1 MMGKIT
7 ALYAGLNAVVMFALA
22 LHVVRQRWRAK
33 VGIGDGGDAD
43 LARAVRAHGNNIEY
57 VPYVLVLLLCLEF
70 GQWPAWLV
78 HALGLALTIGRVAH
92 GIGLNQSQGTSPGR
106 ALGMVLTWSTLLI
119 AAVLNIWRWIGG

>member
-7 ALYAGLNAVVMFALA
+7 ALYAGLNAILMLVLA
-22 LHVVRQRWRAK
+22 LYVVRQRVRAK
-33 VGIGDGGDAD
+33 VGIGDGGDAG

-57 VPYVLVLLLCLEF
+57 VPIVLVLLLCLEL
-70 GQWPAWLV
+70 GLWPVWLI

-106 ALGMVLTWSTLLI
+106 ALGMTLTWGTLLI
-119 AAVLNIWRWIGG
+119 AALLNIWRWIGG